1 MIVEIRMSHF
11 LDKQGD
17 LMENNNN
24 AKQRKISSLSQQER
38 EFLMKFRLLSENE
51 KRRIKKE
58 IETSL
63 KIKNRNEEYSR
74 KFTIKVLR

>member
-1 MIVEIRMSHF
+1 
-11 LDKQGD
+11 
-17 LMENNNN
+17 MENNNN

-74 KFTIKVLR
+74 RFTIKVLR

>member
-1 MIVEIRMSHF
+1 MSHF

-74 KFTIKVLR
+74 RFTIKVLR

>member
-74 KFTIKVLR
+74 RFTIKVLR

>member
-1 MIVEIRMSHF
+1 MIIEIRMSYF

-51 KRRIKKE
+51 KRRIEKE

-63 KIKNRNEEYSR
+63 KIKKRNEEYTR
-74 KFTIKVLR
+74 RFTINVLR

>member
-1 MIVEIRMSHF
+1 MSHF